1 MDNQPPIPPTK
12 PIPPQGRIIKEYDPR
27 PLLYFCF
34 GGPVVVIAVIAI
46 FHLLT
51 NNNVMKAD
59 EAVMLAQEATKKAN
73 LIHEKNLESL
83 FPIIKEAAEKGSLTV
98 TIDERID
105 DFIVK
110 RLKGLGYTVTFGSQ
124 YNEGY
129 TVISWGNVPIPRGPL
144 RN

>member
-1 MDNQPPIPPTK
+1 
-12 PIPPQGRIIKEYDPR
+12 
-27 PLLYFCF
+27 
-34 GGPVVVIAVIAI
+34 
-46 FHLLT
+46 
-51 NNNVMKAD
+51 MKAD